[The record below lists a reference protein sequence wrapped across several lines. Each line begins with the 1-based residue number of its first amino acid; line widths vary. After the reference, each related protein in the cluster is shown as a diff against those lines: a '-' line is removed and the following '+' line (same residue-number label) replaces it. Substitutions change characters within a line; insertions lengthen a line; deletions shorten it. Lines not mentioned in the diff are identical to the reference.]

1 MAERISMIH
10 VRGGFSEAH
19 GMGSCNTQMQLDDL
33 DDRTRNIL
41 FNIVSDSLIEQFKNA
56 CNYGYGD
63 LYKEEDFLY
72 RGISTL
78 VLGEKTI
85 PNKHYKIIDVI
96 AVSEQIFSNAVYN
109 EVFDYLEVLCRL
121 RYNDSEK
128 EYKKNFHQEINMIFE
143 HEYVGYRF
151 VDGRIV
157 PITDENEIKSIE
169 DACSGEFEG
178 PRTHIKKAVGFIAD
192 RERKDYKNCIKES
205 ISAVESIC
213 SIIVGNDKATLP
225 DALKIL
231 KKNNLKIHPVL
242 EVALIKL
249 YAYTS
254 DENGIRHAEGLFE
267 NDVTFEEAK
276 FMLVSCSAFV
286 NYLIANYGKVGGAHA

>member
-1 MAERISMIH
+1 MSLDGEFSKNDSMGY
-10 VRGGFSEAH
+10 RTNFKKE
-19 GMGSCNTQMQLDDL
+19 DL
-33 DDRTRNIL
+33 LCRMFFT
-41 FNIVSDSLIEQFKNA
+41 
-56 CNYGYGD
+56 Y
-63 LYKEEDFLY
+63 
-72 RGISTL
+72 
-78 VLGEKTI
+78 VLGSKI
-85 PNKHYKIIDVI
+85 DVNKHYYIDDLLPFI
-96 AVSEQIFSNAVYN
+96 EKIFSNAPYN
-109 EVFDYLEVLCRL
+109 EVFDSIEFLCRF
-121 RYNDSEK
+121 RYNQYEANKLKDFCNLLNIILES
-128 EYKKNFHQEINMIFE
+128 
-143 HEYVGYRF
+143 EYVGYRLI
-151 VDGRIV
+151 DGRFA

-213 SIIVGNDKATLP
+213 SIIVGNDKTTLP

-242 EVALIKL
+242 EIALIKL

-254 DENGIRHAEGLFE
+254 DENGVRHAEGLFE

>member
-1 MAERISMIH
+1 MAERKSMIH

-19 GMGSCNTQMQLDDL
+19 GKGSCVTQMQLDDL

-41 FNIVSDSLIEQFKNA
+41 FNIISVS
-56 CNYGYGD
+56 
-63 LYKEEDFLY
+63 LY
-72 RGISTL
+72 RYFNRDKFYDRYGSPLYNQENQLCQLIFTY
-78 VLGEKTI
+78 VLGIRFNASLHYDMHNLI
-85 PNKHYKIIDVI
+85 PYIEKII
-96 AVSEQIFSNAVYN
+96 SNAPYN
-109 EVFDYLEVLCRL
+109 EVFDLLEKL
-121 RYNDSEK
+121 YTYHYHDIQQK
-128 EYKKNFHQEINMIFE
+128 EPIDQIINSVFE
-143 HEYVGYRF
+143 QEYVGYRF

-192 RERKDYKNCIKES
+192 REHKDYKNCIKES
-205 ISAVESIC
+205 IFAVESIG

-267 NDVTFEEAK
+267 NDVTFEEAE

-286 NYLIANYGKVGGAHA
+286 NYLIANYGKVGGTHA

>member
-1 MAERISMIH
+1 MAERKSMIH

-19 GMGSCNTQMQLDDL
+19 GMGSCVTQMQLDDL

-41 FNIVSDSLIEQFKNA
+41 FNIISVS
-56 CNYGYGD
+56 
-63 LYKEEDFLY
+63 LY
-72 RGISTL
+72 RYFNRDKFYDRYGSPLYNQENQLCQLIFTY
-78 VLGEKTI
+78 VLGIRFNASLHYDMHNLI
-85 PNKHYKIIDVI
+85 PYIEKIISD
-96 AVSEQIFSNAVYN
+96 APYN
-109 EVFDYLEVLCRL
+109 EVFDLLEKL
-121 RYNDSEK
+121 YTYHYHDIQQK
-128 EYKKNFHQEINMIFE
+128 EPIDQIINSVFE
-143 HEYVGYRF
+143 QEYVGYRF

-157 PITDENEIKSIE
+157 PITDENEIESIE

-213 SIIVGNDKATLP
+213 SIVVGNDKATLP

-267 NDVTFEEAK
+267 NDVTFEEAE

-286 NYLIANYGKVGGAHA
+286 NYLIANYGKVGGTHA